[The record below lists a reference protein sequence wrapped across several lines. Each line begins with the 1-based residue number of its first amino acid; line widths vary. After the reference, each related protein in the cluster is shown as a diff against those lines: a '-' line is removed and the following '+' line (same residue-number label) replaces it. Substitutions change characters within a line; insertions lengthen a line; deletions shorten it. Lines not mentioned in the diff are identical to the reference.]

1 MGFSIWAFFSL
12 LLALI
17 ETAALQVALAIGLMY
32 GLHTYY
38 RDKLTETRYG
48 DFDFDT
54 FDKGAFQQL
63 VAKLAALFLSAT
75 ILFHMLYYLLIGR
88 TRHQIIFSITLFVLE
103 TAAIAGGLF
112 FLFRLDRFR
121 LVVLTVGCAIGYI
134 LLRLVVIG
142 VLLWG

>member
-54 FDKGAFQQL
+54 FEKAAFQQL

-75 ILFHMLYYLLIGR
+75 IFFHMLYYLLIGR
-88 TRHQIIFSITLFVLE
+88 TRHHAIFSTTLFVLE
-103 TAAIAGGLF
+103 TAAIAAGLF
-112 FLFRLDRFR
+112 FMFRLDRFR
-121 LVVLTVGCAIGYI
+121 LAVLTLGCAIGYI
-134 LLRLVVIG
+134 LLRAVVIG
-142 VLLWG
+142 DLLWG